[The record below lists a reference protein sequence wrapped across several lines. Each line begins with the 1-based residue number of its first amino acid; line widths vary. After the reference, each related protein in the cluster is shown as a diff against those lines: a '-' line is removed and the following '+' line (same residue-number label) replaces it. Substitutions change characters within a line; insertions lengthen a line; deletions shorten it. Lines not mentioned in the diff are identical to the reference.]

1 MKEGDGMNRAIG
13 VIDSGVG
20 GLTVAYELMRQLPN
34 EQMIYVGD
42 TLRCPY
48 GPRPAHEVK
57 QFTTEIVRFL
67 LKKDIKMI
75 VIACNTATA
84 FALEDLKKELDIP
97 ILGVIQPGARAAI
110 KSTINNKIGVIG
122 TEGTIYSQAYVK
134 ALKQINYKLMVTTLA
149 CPSFVPMVEKGILEG
164 KQAEKVVSQSL
175 KQLKHIQSI
184 DTLVLGCT
192 HYPLLEKTIQRVIGS
207 HIQIISSS
215 EETAREASAILQEH
229 HLLAQNTRKNEHCF
243 YVTGNLQDF
252 MKIYQTVFKENLEVL
267 NGSTIGKVNL

>member
-1 MKEGDGMNRAIG
+1 
-13 VIDSGVG
+13 
-20 GLTVAYELMRQLPN
+20 
-34 EQMIYVGD
+34 
-42 TLRCPY
+42 
-48 GPRPAHEVK
+48 
-57 QFTTEIVRFL
+57 

-134 ALKQINYKLMVTTLA
+134 ALKQINYELMVTTLA

-229 HLLAQNTRKNEHCF
+229 HVLAQNTRKNEHCF

-267 NGSTIGKVNL
+267 NGSTIGKVNLRSEEHTSELQSRFDLVCRLLLEKKNNAHEEPKCSPDTQLR